1 MPDTLTAQPTAT
13 PTTIPN
19 APKITRGAIN
29 KAYLDELQAA
39 RKVAA
44 TALDLAHVAG
54 LTAVECD
61 ATLAPGIETLADE
74 IETAL
79 GQLTGTRA
87 AKKTATVEE
96 ASAREA
102 LLAVLQPIQTAAKRA
117 FADDQSTL
125 REAYGIGRGLSGETL
140 ASVLTLARGVLN
152 RLSPG
157 EGGTPPMDKL
167 PGITAGDKIAKLA
180 AAIETYGAKDNAQGG
195 QKTEAAATLEQIEA
209 DIAKLAGLR
218 RQVQLA
224 ADQAWPWRTPGV
236 VTIRKS
242 FLLPPTRPLNE

>member
-1 MPDTLTAQPTAT
+1 MSDTLTAQPAATAA
-13 PTTIPN
+13 TTSTTS
-19 APKITRGAIN
+19 KFTRGAIN

-44 TALDLAHVAG
+44 SAQEAAHAAKLAS
-54 LTAVECD
+54 VECD
-61 ATLAPGIETLADE
+61 ATLAPTMETLADE

-96 ASAREA
+96 GSAREA

-117 FADDQSTL
+117 FAHDQSKL
-125 REAYGIGRGLSGETL
+125 REAYGIGRALSGETL
-140 ASVLTLARGVLN
+140 AGVLTLARGVLN

-157 EGGTPPMDKL
+157 EGGHPPTDKL
-167 PGITAGDKIAKLA
+167 PGITAEDNIAKLA
-180 AAIETYGAKDNAQGG
+180 TAISLYGAKGNAQGD
-195 QKTEAAATLEQIEA
+195 QKTEAAATLEQVET
-209 DIAKLAGLR
+209 DIATLADLR
-218 RQVQLA
+218 HQVQLA